1 MPEPATEMRRAR
13 LFPVSGIGS
22 DLEAETRAT
31 SALLAVLTVVRDLS
45 TELFSPLGASRA
57 GAASVEAFTE
67 IIAECNGRKMRP
79 DGLIRIAYRKSLW
92 QAYVEVKTGDN
103 RLGADQ
109 INDYW
114 DLARAKK
121 VDYVITISNEI
132 APQPG
137 AHPTAG
143 LRVRAN
149 SPVQVAHISWTR
161 ILTTAVKLRE
171 HKGVGDPEQAFIL
184 QELIRYL
191 EHSRSGVLALSDMGG
206 FWTAVRDG
214 ARAATLTKRSE
225 GVDDI
230 VARFE
235 QLLAYGGLRLG
246 AEIGEDVSQVLSRAH
261 QKDPASRQL
270 HLADTLASRGLLA
283 GTLRIPNTAG
293 DLDIEVDLR
302 GQQLVLST
310 MLAAPEDKGPSP
322 RVTWLLNQLNDA
334 PDELVIESY
343 AKNARTATA
352 ASLAELRENR
362 LAIVPDK
369 DHPPAKFK
377 LVLRLPMGTARR
389 TKRTPGFI
397 DSVLDGIGMFYAQ
410 VLQNL
415 ASYVPPAPK
424 IAKQAPA
431 VDDSLKDAIR
441 SDVSM
446 DEDSN
451 WRLSRVPGESDDET
465 ARQ

>member
-22 DLEAETRAT
+22 DLEAEARAT

-57 GAASVEAFTE
+57 GAATVEAFTE
-67 IIAECNGRKMRP
+67 VIAECNGRKMRP
-79 DGLIRIAYRKSLW
+79 DGLIRVAYRKSLW

-103 RLGADQ
+103 KLDADQ

-121 VDYVITISNEI
+121 VDYLITVSNEI

-137 AHPTAG
+137 AHPTPG

-149 SPVQVAHISWTR
+149 SPVQIAHISWTR

-171 HKGVGDPEQAFIL
+171 HKGVNDPEQAFIL

-191 EHSRSGVLALSDMGG
+191 EHSNSGVLALSDMGG

-214 ARAATLTKRSE
+214 TRAATLTKRSD

-230 VARFE
+230 VARFN

-246 AEIGEDVSQVLSRAH
+246 AEIGEDVSQVLPRAH
-261 QKDPASRQL
+261 QKDEASRQS
-270 HLADTLASRGLLA
+270 HLLDTLVSKGLLA

-293 DLDIEVDLR
+293 DLDIQADLR

-310 MLAAPEDKGPSP
+310 ALTAPEDKGPSP
-322 RVTWLLNQLNDA
+322 RVTWLLNQLNEA
-334 PDELVIESY
+334 PEELVIEAY
-343 AKNARTATA
+343 AKNARTATV

-362 LAIVPDK
+362 MAIVQDK

-389 TKRTPGFI
+389 TRRTPGFI
-397 DSVLDGIGMFYAQ
+397 DSVLDAIGLFYAQ

-415 ASYVPPAPK
+415 SSYVPPAPK
-424 IAKQAPA
+424 LAKQTPTT
-431 VDDSLKDAIR
+431 DDFPKDATGPGGAT
-441 SDVSM
+441 
-446 DEDSN
+446 DEDLN
-451 WRLSRVPGESDDET
+451 WRLSRSSDESDEGVGGE
-465 ARQ
+465 

>member
-1 MPEPATEMRRAR
+1 MPEPAIEMRRAR

-22 DLEAETRAT
+22 DLEAEGRAT

-57 GAASVEAFTE
+57 GSATVEAFTE
-67 IIAECNGRKMRP
+67 IISECNGRKMRP
-79 DGLIRIAYRKSLW
+79 DGFIRVAYRKSLW
-92 QAYVEVKTGDN
+92 QAYLEVKTGDN
-103 RLGADQ
+103 RLEADQ
-109 INDYW
+109 INEYW

-121 VDYVITISNEI
+121 VDCVITISNEI

-137 AHPTAG
+137 AHPTPG

-171 HKGVGDPEQAFIL
+171 HKGVDDAEQAFIL
-184 QELIRYL
+184 HELIRYL
-191 EHSRSGVLALSDMGG
+191 EHSNSGVLALSDMGG

-230 VARFE
+230 AARFD

-246 AEIGEDVSQVLSRAH
+246 AEIGEDVSQVLPRAH
-261 QKDPASRQL
+261 QKDPAGRQS
-270 HLADTLASRGLLA
+270 HLVDTLISQGLLA

-293 DLDIEVDLR
+293 DLDIEADLR

-310 MLAAPEDKGPSP
+310 ALAAPEDKGPSP

-334 PDELVIESY
+334 PDELVVESY
-343 AKNARTATA
+343 AKNARTATT
-352 ASLAELRENR
+352 ASLTELRENR
-362 LAIVPDK
+362 LAIVPDR
-369 DHPPAKFK
+369 DHPAAKFR

-397 DSVLDGIGMFYAQ
+397 DSVLDGIGLFYAQ

-415 ASYVPPAPK
+415 SSYVPPAPK
-424 IAKQAPA
+424 ISKQTSA
-431 VDDSLKDAIR
+431 VDGSK
-441 SDVSM
+441 
-446 DEDSN
+446 EDTARTDGSTEED
-451 WRLSRVPGESDDET
+451 WRLSRIPGESDEET
-465 ARQ
+465 V